1 MSNIQ
6 HRHVCGVIPDHI
18 LTKIAA
24 RSPEARDHALSTLE
38 QMRALVSFRGVR
50 PLTADTGI
58 VTGPQKSRRVYD
70 AKHKSKLPGTLVMD
84 EHSKS
89 AKDAQILKA
98 FNACGGVY
106 DFYYTVFGRSSV
118 DGKGMRLDSIVHFEL
133 NFDNAFWDGSRMIYG
148 DGDKV
153 LFNDFIVPDVVG
165 HEITHGHT
173 QYLSGL
179 GYTGQTGA
187 LNESISDVFGSM
199 FKQWLLGQSSAEA
212 DWYIGEGIF
221 APGVQGHGIRSMKDP
236 GSAYDDPVLGKDPQP
251 AHMSKYVK
259 TRADNGGVH
268 INSGIANKAFYNTA
282 SNLGGNSWQT
292 PGQIWF
298 KAASERL
305 RPDSNFTDFARA
317 TVDVAGEEFG
327 NGSNVQETVAQA
339 WADVGIN
346 VPIVA
351 LKAMQR
357 APVSS
362 SKPIARHSR
371 TLRART
377 LRAAA

>member
-1 MSNIQ
+1 MSTIP
-6 HRHVCGVIPDHI
+6 HHHICGVIPDHI

-38 QMRALVSFRGVR
+38 QMRALVSFRGLR
-50 PLTADTGI
+50 PLTAEAERI
-58 VTGPQKSRRVYD
+58 AGPQKSRRVYD
-70 AKHKSKLPGTLVMD
+70 AKHKTKLPGTLVMD
-84 EHSKS
+84 EHTKS
-89 AKDAQILKA
+89 VKDAQVLKA

-106 DFYYTVFGRSSV
+106 DFYEIVFGRSSI
-118 DGKGMRLDSIVHFEL
+118 DGMGKRLDSIVHFDR
-133 NFDNAFWDGSRMIYG
+133 NFDNAYWDGFRMIYG
-148 DGDKV
+148 DGDGI
-153 LFNDFIVPDVVG
+153 LFIDFVVPDVVG

-179 GYTGQTGA
+179 GYSGQTGA

-199 FKQWLLGQSSAEA
+199 FKQWLLGQSSADA
-212 DWYIGEGIF
+212 SWYIGEGIF
-221 APGVQGHGIRSMKDP
+221 APGVQARGIRSLSDP

-251 AHMSKYVK
+251 AHMSGYVK
-259 TRADNGGVH
+259 TRGDNGGVH
-268 INSGIANKAFYNTA
+268 INSGIPNKAFYNVA
-282 SNLGGNSWQT
+282 INLGGNSWQT

-298 KAASERL
+298 KSAERV
-305 RPDSNFTDFARA
+305 RPDANFLDFARL

-357 APVSS
+357 APVVNR
-362 SKPIARHSR
+362 KPIARHSR
-371 TLRART
+371 RLSQ
-377 LRAAA
+377 LRAA

>member
-1 MSNIQ
+1 MSTIP
-6 HRHVCGVIPDHI
+6 HPHICGVIPDHI

-24 RSPEARDHALSTLE
+24 RSPEARDHALSTLQ
-38 QMRALVSFRGVR
+38 QMRELASFRSLR
-50 PLTADTGI
+50 PVAVEAEN

-70 AKHKSKLPGTLVMD
+70 AKHKTKLPGTLVMS
-84 EHSKS
+84 EHSKRGN
-89 AKDAQILKA
+89 DVEVNEA
-98 FNACGGVY
+98 FDGCGGVH
-106 DFYYTVFGRSSV
+106 DFYDIVFDRRSV
-118 DGKGMRLDSIVHFEL
+118 DGKGKRLDSIVHYDR
-133 NFDNAFWDGSRMIYG
+133 NFDNAYWDGSRMIYG
-148 DGDKV
+148 DGDGI
-153 LFNDFIVPDVVG
+153 LFIRFTKAPDVIC

-173 QYLSGL
+173 QYMSGL

-212 DWYIGEGIF
+212 SWYIGEGIF
-221 APGVQGHGIRSMKDP
+221 APDVQGHGIRSLKEP
-236 GSAYDDPVLGKDPQP
+236 GTAYDDPVLGKDPQP
-251 AHMSKYVK
+251 AHMSGYVK

-268 INSGIANKAFYNTA
+268 INSGIPNKAFYNVA
-282 SNLGGNSWQT
+282 IGLGGNSWQT

-298 KAASERL
+298 QSAQRV
-305 RPDSNFTDFARA
+305 RPDANFLDFARL

-357 APVSS
+357 APVVNR
-362 SKPIARHSR
+362 KPIARHSR
-371 TLRART
+371 RLAQ
-377 LRAAA
+377 LRAA

>member
-1 MSNIQ
+1 MSTIP
-6 HRHVCGVIPDHI
+6 HPHICGVIPDHI

-38 QMRALVSFRGVR
+38 QMRALVSFRGIR
-50 PLTADTGI
+50 PLTAGAEN

-70 AKHKSKLPGTLVMD
+70 AKHKSKTPGTLVMD
-84 EHSKS
+84 EHTKRGS
-89 AKDAQILKA
+89 DVRVNKA
-98 FNACGGVY
+98 FDGCGGVY
-106 DFYYTVFGRSSV
+106 DFYYTVFGRSSI
-118 DGKGMRLDSIVHFEL
+118 DGNGKRLDSIVHFNR
-133 NFDNAFWDGSRMIYG
+133 NFANAFWDGSRMIYG
-148 DGDKV
+148 DGDGI
-153 LFNDFIVPDVVG
+153 LIIDFMVPDVIG

-179 GYTGQTGA
+179 GYFGQTGA

-199 FKQWLLGQSSAEA
+199 FKQWLLGQSSADA
-212 DWYIGEGIF
+212 SWLIGEGIF
-221 APGVQGHGIRSMKDP
+221 APDVQARGIRSLAAP
-236 GSAYDDPVLGKDPQP
+236 GTAYDDPVLGKDPQP
-251 AHMSKYVK
+251 AHMSGYVK

-282 SNLGGNSWQT
+282 MALGGNSWQT

-298 KAASERL
+298 KSAERV
-305 RPDSNFTDFARA
+305 RPDASFIDFARA

-339 WADVGIN
+339 WAEVGIH

-351 LKAMQR
+351 LKAMER

-371 TLRART
+371 RPFQPSA
-377 LRAAA
+377 